1 MTDSK
6 VTNIVFAG
14 IGGQGVLKAS
24 DICAAAA
31 FASGLDVKKAEVHGM
46 SQRGGS
52 VRSDVRF
59 GHGVASPMV
68 PEGAAD
74 FLVVLDDSQIELN
87 RPSLAPLG
95 VLIQPSD
102 VADVELPNKR
112 AVNVALVAV
121 LARALEFDAKLW
133 LDAIAAN
140 LPEKVVEANQELFKQ
155 IAKK

>member
-1 MTDSK
+1 MSETTTD
-6 VTNIVFAG
+6 IVFAG

-31 FASGLDVKKAEVHGM
+31 FAAGLDVKKAEVHGM

-59 GHGVASPMV
+59 GESVASPMV
-68 PEGAAD
+68 PDGAAD
-74 FLVVLDDSQIELN
+74 FLVILDDTQIELN
-87 RPSLAPLG
+87 RPALAPAG

-112 AVNVALVAV
+112 ALNVALCGV
-121 LARALEFDAKLW
+121 LARKLGLDMQLW

-140 LPEKVVEANQELFKQ
+140 LPEPAVPANQELFR
-155 IAKK
+155 AVAENG